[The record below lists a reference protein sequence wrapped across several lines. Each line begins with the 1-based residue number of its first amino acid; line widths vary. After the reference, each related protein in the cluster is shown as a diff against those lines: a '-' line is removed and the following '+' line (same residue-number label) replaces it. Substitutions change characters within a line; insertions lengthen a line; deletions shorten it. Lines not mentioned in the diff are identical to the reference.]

1 MDGEYIANDN
11 PVDVNKIVQNL
22 AAKIAELV
30 VQNAVL
36 SAQIE
41 SLLKKS

>member
-11 PVDVNKIVQNL
+11 PIDVNKIVQNL
-22 AAKIAELV
+22 ATKIAELV

>member
-1 MDGEYIANDN
+1 MDGEYIDN
-11 PVDVNKIVQNL
+11 NNAIDVNKIVQNL
-22 AAKIAELV
+22 AARIAELV

-41 SLLKKS
+41 SLLKKP

>member
-22 AAKIAELV
+22 AAKIAELI